1 MFSFGSSKSAIGLD
15 VGTYSVKMVHMKK
28 GSAEPQI
35 LSFGIAHFPHEGAV
49 ASDGQIVDPNA
60 VSEVIKELFKS
71 SKVKPTNVVTCLSN
85 QNIISRFIKVP
96 MMADNEL
103 EEAVKYE
110 AEQYVPYALDEMNL
124 SFYKLSQVEEDGIA
138 QHFILLVCAQKDIL
152 KNFLNTLK
160 NAAVTPQV
168 VDVDNL
174 AIINSLEK
182 AIRPDEVTA
191 IIDIGASST
200 NINIIKEGVLKF
212 TRNILIAGNNIT
224 NAIMN
229 VLKLDFAQAENI
241 KTEEVVV
248 STSED
253 SEDNDVSEVVRSIIE
268 ELASEIR
275 RSFDYYKAQHRE
287 HTINRILLSGGTAKL
302 KNLDVFLANEL
313 GVEVEK
319 ANPLEGIVANV
330 ANVDQLNEHL
340 LELTAAIGLALRE
353 VM

>member
-15 VGTYSVKMVHMKK
+15 IGTYSIKMVQLKK
-28 GSAEPQI
+28 GSGDPQI
-35 LSFGIAHFPHEGAV
+35 LSFGIAQLPQGSA
-49 ASDGQIVDPNA
+49 ASDGQIVDTNA
-60 VSEVIKELFKS
+60 VSEVIKDLFKS
-71 SKVKPTNVVTCLSN
+71 SKIKPNNVVTCLSN

-138 QHFILLVCAQKDIL
+138 QHFILLVCAQKELL
-152 KNFLNTLK
+152 KNFLGSLK
-160 NAAVTPQV
+160 NANITPQV
-168 VDVDNL
+168 VDVDNI
-174 AIINSLEK
+174 AIINALEK
-182 AIRPDEVTA
+182 SIRPEEVTA

-248 STSED
+248 STDEGG
-253 SEDNDVSEVVRSIIE
+253 ENNDVSEVVRSIIE

-287 HTINRILLSGGTAKL
+287 QTINRILLSGGTAKL

-313 GVEVEK
+313 GIEVEK
-319 ANPLEGIVANV
+319 ANPMNGIAANV
-330 ANVDQLNEHL
+330 ANADQLNDHL

-353 VM
+353 VI

>member
-15 VGTYSVKMVHMKK
+15 VGTYSVKMVHLKK
-28 GSAEPQI
+28 GAGDPQLI
-35 LSFGIAHFPHEGAV
+35 SFGIANFPHEGAV
-49 ASDGQIVDPNA
+49 ASDGQIVDTNA
-60 VSEVIKELFKS
+60 VSEVIKEMFKT
-71 SKVKPTNVVTCLSN
+71 SKLKPNNVVTCLSN

-96 MMADNEL
+96 MMADAEL

-124 SFYKLSQVEEDGIA
+124 SFYKLTQVEEDGIA
-138 QHFILLVCAQKDIL
+138 QHFILLVCAQKELL

-160 NAAVTPQV
+160 NAGIVPQV

-174 AIINSLEK
+174 AIINSLESS
-182 AIRPDEVTA
+182 IRPEEVTA

-248 STSED
+248 STDEGG
-253 SEDNDVSEVVRSIIE
+253 ENNDVSEVVRSIIE

-287 HTINRILLSGGTAKL
+287 QTINRILLSGGTAKL

-313 GVEVEK
+313 GIEVEK
-319 ANPLEGIVANV
+319 ANPLAGITANV
-330 ANVDQLNEHL
+330 PNVDQLNDHL
-340 LELTAAIGLALRE
+340 LELTAALGLALRE
-353 VM
+353 VL